1 MHIMEMVNERVSPPT
16 PDDPNLDARS
26 RLAGAVL
33 IAGGLIALLFFCL
46 ALGLRA

>member
-1 MHIMEMVNERVSPPT
+1 MELVNDRAAVET
-16 PDDPNLDARS
+16 PRDPYLEARS

-33 IAGGLIALLFFCL
+33 IAGGVVAVIFFCL